1 MIKIVI
7 AILTIAII
15 YMVCFESI
23 HHHIDVT
30 PNGINTIQKIVE
42 HREMIE
48 NF

>member
-1 MIKIVI
+1 MSKIFI
-7 AILTIAII
+7 AILVLAIVYI
-15 YMVCFESI
+15 VCFESI

-30 PNGINTIQKIVE
+30 HNGINTIQKIIE